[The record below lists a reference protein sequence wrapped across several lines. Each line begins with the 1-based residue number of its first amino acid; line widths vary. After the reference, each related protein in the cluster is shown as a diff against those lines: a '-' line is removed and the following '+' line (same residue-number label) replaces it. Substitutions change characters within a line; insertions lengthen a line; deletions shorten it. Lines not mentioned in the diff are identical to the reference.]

1 MEKTN
6 LKNLIDQMELSKL
19 HRENLTLTFGS
30 DEEKLEYEQICHEE
44 NLLIDKW
51 KDILSKDK
59 KQ

>member
-19 HRENLTLTFGS
+19 NRETLTLTFGS

-44 NLLIDKW
+44 NLLLDKW
-51 KDILSKDK
+51 KEYFNKIN
-59 KQ
+59 

>member
-51 KDILSKDK
+51 KDILIKDK
-59 KQ
+59 K

>member
-6 LKNLIDQMELSKL
+6 IKNLIDQMELSKL
-19 HRENLTLTFGS
+19 NRETLTLTFGS

-51 KDILSKDK
+51 KDILIKDK
-59 KQ
+59 K

>member
-44 NLLIDKW
+44 NLLLDKW
-51 KDILSKDK
+51 EEYFNKIN
-59 KQ
+59 